1 MKNKVAIVTGAA
13 SGIGRAA
20 AQLFAKNG
28 AQVVIS
34 DLDSDGIEETLS
46 MIKKSGGAGIAVETD
61 ISDSTQVR
69 KMVDQTVQTFGRLD
83 YACNNAGIEGEQAFT
98 PDCTPENWN
107 RVIEI
112 NLRGTWYCMKYEIP
126 EMLKNG
132 GGSIVNISS
141 IAGLIGFPGIPAYV
155 GSKHGINGLTKT
167 AALEYADRGIR
178 VNSICPG
185 AIQTPMIDRFVG
197 KQEKD
202 REDLVAQHPMGRFG
216 TPEEVGEAV
225 IWLCSDKSS
234 FITGQTLA
242 VDGGYTAH

>member
-1 MKNKVAIVTGAA
+1 MKDKVAIVTGAA

-20 AQLFAKNG
+20 ARLFSKNG
-28 AQVVIS
+28 AQVVIADR
-34 DLDSDGIEETLS
+34 DLDGIEETLS
-46 MIKKSGGAGIAVETD
+46 MIKKSGGKGIAVETD
-61 ISDSTQVR
+61 ISDSAEV
-69 KMVDQTVQTFGRLD
+69 KELVDQAVKTFGKLD

-107 RVIEI
+107 RVIDI
-112 NLRGTWYCMKYEIP
+112 NLRGTWYCMKHEIP

-185 AIQTPMIDRFVG
+185 AIETPMIDRFVG

-202 REDLVAQHPMGRFG
+202 REELVARHPMGRFG